1 VSHETKSLADRA
13 VETLAAVRAMDTGV
27 EIEHSERHT
36 VREMKA
42 TAEQIIEQALRQAQ
56 RLAVSAQDLRE
67 LHRKLE
73 SAADKAA

>member
-1 VSHETKSLADRA
+1 
-13 VETLAAVRAMDTGV
+13 MDAGV
-27 EIEHSERHT
+27 ELEHPERHA

-56 RLAVSAQDLRE
+56 RLAESAQDLRE

-73 SAADKAA
+73 AATARAA